1 MTQNMSDRYAAIRE
15 VCRLDDIQT
24 FHIAAL
30 ECLDVAL
37 VRLRQKAMT
46 AEDVAII
53 GEVRAAR
60 KYVQQAWRLVTEK
73 HPQGVNHHD

>member
-1 MTQNMSDRYAAIRE
+1 MNYAAMRE
-15 VCRLDDIQT
+15 RCTLEDIQT
-24 FHIAAL
+24 CHIDAL

-46 AEDVAII
+46 ADDVEII